1 MPKQVKKINL
11 VKLKREYESG
21 KTLTELS
28 NKYEISYTAIRNRVI
43 KAGCTIR
50 KQGLPVIDLPEE
62 LGEGSLRALA
72 KQYGVSYQ
80 TIANRKKAQQ
90 DG

>member
-1 MPKQVKKINL
+1 MPKQIKKINL
-11 VKLKREYESG
+11 EKLAKLYEEG
-21 KTLTELS
+21 ATLTELS
-28 NKYEISYTAIRNRVI
+28 KRYGVSYTAIRNRVL

-50 KQGLPVIDLPEE
+50 KQGNPCVDLPED

-72 KQYGVSYQ
+72 KKHGVSYQ